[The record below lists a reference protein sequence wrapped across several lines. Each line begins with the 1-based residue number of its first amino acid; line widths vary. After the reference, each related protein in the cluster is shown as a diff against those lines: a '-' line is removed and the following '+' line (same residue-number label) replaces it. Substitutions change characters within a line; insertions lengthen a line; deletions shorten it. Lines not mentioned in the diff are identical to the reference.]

1 MTVLQ
6 TSRLCLILGCLA
18 LLYFVRLFQ
27 MNGIYLVSSGF
38 PPFEKETEG
47 KKDYGQSA
55 LSMEKRKVKQMK
67 NGSREDIWRRYVI
80 CAVQE
85 KAFRFCVV

>member
-18 LLYFVRLFQ
+18 LLYFVHLFQ

-38 PPFEKETEG
+38 PPFEKVRQRVRRIMG
-47 KKDYGQSA
+47 KVPYRWRK
-55 LSMEKRKVKQMK
+55 EK
-67 NGSREDIWRRYVI
+67 
-80 CAVQE
+80 
-85 KAFRFCVV
+85 